1 MEDFQRRLEVA
12 KVERLESEA
21 SILKRI
27 VDETEGSGRLI
38 EEERPHPS
46 TAGQHSRVCSI
57 VKNRPFGPQGP
68 PLAARAHKKILR
80 RPERP
85 RKTAYQP
92 HKRHEFTQ
100 VLKIN
105 SRSAGPRRQQAAVR
119 VRKTSRRRRSLSKS
133 VAQLPIPGDH
143 STS

>member
-46 TAGQHSRVCSI
+46 TTAGQHSRVCSI
-57 VKNRPFGPQGP
+57 VKNRPFGPQGL
-68 PLAARAHKKILR
+68 PLAARAHTKILR
-80 RPERP
+80 RPELP
-85 RKTAYQP
+85 RKTTYQP
-92 HKRHEFTQ
+92 HKFTHVH

-105 SRSAGPRRQQAAVR
+105 SRSAAPAAGRRTRAENEPPPPIALEERGAAAH
-119 VRKTSRRRRSLSKS
+119 SR
-133 VAQLPIPGDH
+133 
-143 STS
+143 